1 MPDRLAHHRQ
11 RTLPDDER
19 VAWLRLIRSTN
30 VGPGTFFRLLER
42 FGTATRALDALPDLA
57 RRGGRAGTIRIAT
70 AAAASRELEEA
81 QRIGA
86 TPVAWGEPAYPPLLA
101 HIHDPPPVV
110 YARGRLDLLGKK
122 TIGVVGARNAS
133 VNGRR
138 FAKKLAADLGA
149 GGLMVASG
157 LARGIDAAAHEGAL
171 PTGTAAVLGGG
182 IDVVYPAENKNLYD
196 RIAETGVL
204 LSEVAPGTQPQARHF
219 PRRNRIISGMARGVV
234 VVEASPRSG
243 SLITAR
249 MALEQGREVFAVPGA
264 AMDPRARGTNHLIR
278 EGATLTESAEDVF
291 AVLADARAPENP
303 KIIVDN
309 QCIIND
315 SMNVETTIS
324 ARDEIIAALGPT
336 PTTVDELLRVCQFS
350 QAVVSTV
357 LLELELAGRLERH
370 PGSKVS
376 LLMDH

>member
-1 MPDRLAHHRQ
+1 HHRQ
-11 RTLPDDER
+11 RTLTDDER
-19 VAWLRLIRSTN
+19 IAWLRLIRSAQ

-42 FGTATRALDALPDLA
+42 FGTAARALDALPDLA
-57 RRGGRAGTIRIAT
+57 RRGGRAGAIRV
-70 AAAASRELEEA
+70 ASQTEAVREMETA

-86 TPVAWGEPAYPPLLA
+86 TIIAWGEPAYPPLLA
-101 HIHDPPPVV
+101 HIHDPPPVIH
-110 YARGRLDLLGKK
+110 AKGRRELLAKK

-133 VNGRR
+133 ANGRR
-138 FAKKLAADLGA
+138 FAQKLAADLGT

-171 PTGTAAVLGGG
+171 PNGTAAVLGGG
-182 IDVVYPAENKNLYD
+182 IDVVYPAENRNLYE

-278 EGATLTESAEDVF
+278 EGATLTESADDVF
-291 AVLADARAPENP
+291 AVLADVRVPERP
-303 KIIVDN
+303 EIIIDN
-309 QCIIND
+309 QI
-315 SMNVETTIS
+315 VENELTDVEDAVS
-324 ARDEIIAALGPT
+324 ARDTIIAALGPA

-350 QAVVSTV
+350 LAVVSTV

>member
-1 MPDRLAHHRQ
+1 MPDKLAQHHQRSLSDSERL
-11 RTLPDDER
+11 
-19 VAWLRLIRSTN
+19 AWLRLIRSAN

-42 FGTATRALDALPDLA
+42 FGTATRALDALPTLA
-57 RRGGRAGTIRIAT
+57 RRGGRTATIRIASQAD
-70 AAAASRELEEA
+70 AARELEA
-81 QRIGA
+81 AHRIGA
-86 TPVAWGEPAYPPLLA
+86 TLLAWGEPAYPPLLA
-101 HIHDPPPVV
+101 HIHDPPPVI
-110 YARGRLDLLGKK
+110 YARGRQDLLAKK

-157 LARGIDAAAHEGAL
+157 LARGIDAAAHDGAL
-171 PTGTAAVLGGG
+171 ATGTAAVLGGG
-182 IDVVYPAENKNLYD
+182 VDVVYPAENQVLYD

-204 LSEVAPGTQPQARHF
+204 LSEVPPGTQPQARHF

-249 MALEQGREVFAVPGA
+249 LALEQGREVFAVPGA

-278 EGATLTESAEDVF
+278 EGATLTESADDVF
-291 AVLADARAPENP
+291 AVLAESRPSPAP
-303 KIIVDN
+303 VLS
-309 QCIIND
+309 IINQD
-315 SMNVETTIS
+315 VTNELTDVEDAPS
-324 ARDEIIAALGPT
+324 ARDQVIAALGPA